1 MVIRYI
7 ATLLAAMLLA
17 ACVPKAPLGC
27 ASVDCRP
34 QSDNN
39 NLTIWWQP
47 NLRNSTTD
55 YTRVQVNL

>member
-1 MVIRYI
+1 
-7 ATLLAAMLLA
+7 MLLA